1 LANPK
6 VSQFT
11 ENQKTATAWVTRVY
25 WIA

>member
-6 VSQFT
+6 VRQFT